1 MTRNIPLSTLRC
13 SNACNESPNHV
24 LLGVFFCTYFL
35 TWTWSFQNDVQELY
49 NYLGHTYN
57 VLHNVVI
64 HSLSCVVCALVLL
77 AVYGLCCVVWVV
89 MCGLCCVGCAA
100 WVVLC
105 GLCCVGCA
113 VLVVLRELYSIGCVV
128 WSLLCGLL
136 VVCEGCVWVFVCG
149 LLVVWVVVCGLCDI
163 NVCCVWCKIDS
174 VMLVEV
180 SLYLESTVYT
190 IHSLNVVSLCIML
203 YILKTI
209 KQEKVIV
216 IFTTSLLCTTHT
228 HTHLLT
234 ILSLH

>member
-1 MTRNIPLSTLRC
+1 M
-13 SNACNESPNHV
+13 
-24 LLGVFFCTYFL
+24 
-35 TWTWSFQNDVQELY
+35 QELY

-89 MCGLCCVGCAA
+89 LCKLCCVGCVA
-100 WVVLC
+100 
-105 GLCCVGCA
+105 
-113 VLVVLRELYSIGCVV
+113 

-136 VVCEGCVWVFVCG
+136 AVCEGCVWVFVCG

-163 NVCCVWCKIDS
+163 NVCCVWCKIDN

-216 IFTTSLLCTTHT
+216 ISTTSLLCTTHT
-228 HTHLLT
+228 HTLT
-234 ILSLH
+234 DYLKFTLNYTKIASRKLVTMPGKKVNHSPPWVFRCGLGLTSGVLKKVRDLTGAR